1 MEKSSKHVKI
11 SVMNNQT
18 FFWYDLETFGL
29 NPNFDRIAQFAGVRT
44 NMNLE
49 VIDKPLMLYCTLS
62 PDYLPTPQSCLITH
76 ITPQIVNERGINEA
90 QFISRINKE
99 FSVPNTIVTGFN
111 NLKFDDEFIRNALYR
126 NFFDP
131 YEREFKNGCSRWDI
145 LDLVRAAHDL
155 RPEGI
160 NWNHKTEKGNPS
172 FKLVYIAEDNN
183 LKQEHAHDAFS
194 DVEATLQVAQLIKE
208 KQPRIFDWALNIRSK
223 NEVKKLLNTFT
234 HQPVLYTSNEFT
246 SPKGCTRMVMP
257 LVAKTNMSNVIYAFD
272 LSQDIAPLLESSDE
286 NYYKVPGLVKIQIN
300 KCPFISPLSLLSPEV
315 EERLGIDRALF
326 LKKAEYLRRQ
336 TELFKV
342 LATSKDREFPPE
354 KDTDLRIYQDGFTTN
369 RDKYSFEI
377 VRKTP
382 PKDRLFLTLQFDSEK
397 ANQMLFRQVCRNWPE
412 VLTETQKK
420 QWDSFCATR
429 LLSPPGLNS
438 ISYEYYIR
446 KLEELLNDVNISGP
460 DKVVILAL
468 KEYGLDLGKKLLGKG
483 TES

>member
-1 MEKSSKHVKI
+1 
-11 SVMNNQT
+11 MNNQT

-194 DVEATLQVAQLIKE
+194 E
-208 KQPRIFDWALNIRSK
+208 
-223 NEVKKLLNTFT
+223 
-234 HQPVLYTSNEFT
+234 
-246 SPKGCTRMVMP
+246 
-257 LVAKTNMSNVIYAFD
+257 
-272 LSQDIAPLLESSDE
+272 
-286 NYYKVPGLVKIQIN
+286 
-300 KCPFISPLSLLSPEV
+300 
-315 EERLGIDRALF
+315 DR
-326 LKKAEYLRRQ
+326 K
-336 TELFKV
+336 
-342 LATSKDREFPPE
+342 S
-354 KDTDLRIYQDGFTTN
+354 
-369 RDKYSFEI
+369 
-377 VRKTP
+377 
-382 PKDRLFLTLQFDSEK
+382 
-397 ANQMLFRQVCRNWPE
+397 
-412 VLTETQKK
+412 
-420 QWDSFCATR
+420 
-429 LLSPPGLNS
+429 
-438 ISYEYYIR
+438 
-446 KLEELLNDVNISGP
+446 
-460 DKVVILAL
+460 VV
-468 KEYGLDLGKKLLGKG
+468 
-483 TES
+483 